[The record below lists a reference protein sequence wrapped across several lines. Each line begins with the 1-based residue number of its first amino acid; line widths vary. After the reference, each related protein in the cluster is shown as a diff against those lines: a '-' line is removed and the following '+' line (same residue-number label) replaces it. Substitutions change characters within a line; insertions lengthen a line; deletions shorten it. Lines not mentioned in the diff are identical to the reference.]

1 MLIAV
6 NMEDGPSS
14 SGFEDV
20 YLVNNS
26 VPDINMGEIDLHSN
40 VLNKILQ
47 LPLIINAITGGT
59 ERAKSIN
66 AALARV
72 ARKHRI
78 GLAVGSQ
85 TIGIENSTV
94 RDSFLITREI
104 NPDGLILANVG
115 AMTDAEKAIKAVEMI
130 GADGLQI
137 HFNIPQELAMA
148 EGDRQF
154 KGILS
159 NVADIVNH
167 CPVPVIAKEV
177 GFGLSRESIAKLFHH
192 RVIWFDLGGKGGTN
206 FISIE
211 RQRKSQFGWEME
223 DWGIPTAVCLAEAL
237 SLKLPIKIIASGGIR
252 SALDVARALG
262 MGADCCGMAGPFL
275 KILLDEGEKKLDLK
289 INEFF
294 YQIKS
299 IFLMTGAKNIKE
311 LQTKPIV
318 ILNQTAEWLRVR
330 GVDPALWAQR

>member
-115 AMTDAEKAIKAVEMI
+115 AMTDAEKAIKAVEK
-130 GADGLQI
+130 D
-137 HFNIPQELAMA
+137 
-148 EGDRQF
+148 
-154 KGILS
+154 S
-159 NVADIVNH
+159 
-167 CPVPVIAKEV
+167 
-177 GFGLSRESIAKLFHH
+177 SWLF
-192 RVIWFDLGGKGGTN
+192 
-206 FISIE
+206 
-211 RQRKSQFGWEME
+211 
-223 DWGIPTAVCLAEAL
+223 
-237 SLKLPIKIIASGGIR
+237 
-252 SALDVARALG
+252 
-262 MGADCCGMAGPFL
+262 
-275 KILLDEGEKKLDLK
+275 
-289 INEFF
+289 
-294 YQIKS
+294 
-299 IFLMTGAKNIKE
+299 
-311 LQTKPIV
+311 
-318 ILNQTAEWLRVR
+318 
-330 GVDPALWAQR
+330 